1 VRPRLGFSTDALR
14 PAVRVAHLHMP
25 LLIIGGDADLHATL
39 AETKLIYAN
48 ANEPKELW
56 IVPGAHHQDF
66 YRLLGGTYERRVLD
80 FLKARL
86 HG

>member
-1 VRPRLGFSTDALR
+1 
-14 PAVRVAHLHMP
+14 MP

-48 ANEPKELW
+48 ANAPKELW
-56 IVPGAHHQDF
+56 VIPGARHQDF
-66 YRLLGGTYERRVLD
+66 HGYAKAEYERRVLD

-86 HG
+86 RD

>member
-1 VRPRLGFSTDALR
+1 
-14 PAVRVAHLHMP
+14 MP

-56 IVPGAHHQDF
+56 IIAGAHHQDF
-66 YRLLGGTYERRVLD
+66 YRREGGRYEQRVLD

-86 HG
+86 RG